1 MPVYVVKAL
10 SDLETQAPQDL
21 HVISIPLLNENST
34 DKTGI
39 RGTVISKGC
48 LICRGENPNGMLK
61 TVIQDHDPQQSS
73 ASEKTSINAILFG
86 ELAKDF
92 SHSVNQGDVVLMA
105 GFTVKS
111 TTEKKDRLHPC
122 ILHLDGQDACVYV
135 CPSTPPSRQTSE
147 PKYDYVPLNEL
158 QPGTV
163 VNVYA
168 VVTFFKQPFPTKGTD
183 YCSTLKLTD
192 QSGVKVGCTIFSS
205 KLEDHPKIF
214 MVGDIIRLHRMK
226 TQMFS
231 GSMSLLTSWRWSA
244 VTFDGTVDSAIV
256 PRTSSKTFH
265 FGEEDRR
272 MVATLRQWAAEHSL
286 LPSEPTIPLSAV
298 QPKTFFN
305 LTCQVLAKACIDS
318 SCILLKVWD
327 GSKCTHPLVNVAV
340 EPGTLEGAS
349 TLAKDRQNLT
359 ANILVFDNHVEFA
372 QAVKPDMFLR
382 IYNLHAVS
390 QPQSVQ
396 LGGQQERLSF
406 HLHGGNSFGRGLCVL
421 PSDSPDLQ
429 QLKGVLESYV
439 DIDNDNDDD
448 LMNDDLYDMTW
459 YTPPESL
466 CMNRVEFSTVRT
478 CEHSLLE
485 VTLAQVKDSR
495 PPAAFHVRA
504 QVKSYQPRRLYQSLK
519 LFCPQCKTIQEVPD
533 EETLRRLFQEALSNS
548 SSKPEDLTVTLVTNS
563 KDLVYI
569 QGGTFEEVCCL
580 APLYKKMIALTLTG
594 GKRTLMD
601 FTVPFL
607 FCGKRRHYGCKRC
620 SQPTLLGTF
629 EGIDV
634 WNKRNISEALGV
646 QLMQYRLL
654 MKLEL
659 EDGTASLEALVWED
673 AESFFHVSAADA
685 ADDQESQDQIQ
696 QITNMLLP
704 PDSSMD
710 ERPWLDLCLS
720 TYSVEDHGRS
730 QVCCQILKTE
740 TRGAL
745 MGARSTRQ

>member
-1 MPVYVVKAL
+1 MVFVY
-10 SDLETQAPQDL
+10 SQ
-21 HVISIPLLNENST
+21 
-34 DKTGI
+34 
-39 RGTVISKGC
+39 
-48 LICRGENPNGMLK
+48 
-61 TVIQDHDPQQSS
+61 
-73 ASEKTSINAILFG
+73 
-86 ELAKDF
+86 
-92 SHSVNQGDVVLMA
+92 
-105 GFTVKS
+105 
-111 TTEKKDRLHPC
+111 
-122 ILHLDGQDACVYV
+122 
-135 CPSTPPSRQTSE
+135 

-429 QLKGVLESYV
+429 QLKGCVPWDSAHKHNEQSRC
-439 DIDNDNDDD
+439 I
-448 LMNDDLYDMTW
+448 
-459 YTPPESL
+459 
-466 CMNRVEFSTVRT
+466 FSMSNTNLSFLSVVRT

-607 FCGKRRHYGCKRC
+607 FCGKRRHYGFVSAKQKGC
-620 SQPTLLGTF
+620 
-629 EGIDV
+629 IDV
-634 WNKRNISEALGV
+634 WNKRNISEGT
-646 QLMQYRLL
+646 
-654 MKLEL
+654 LESSV
-659 EDGTASLEALVWED
+659 TAANHSL
-673 AESFFHVSAADA
+673 H
-685 ADDQESQDQIQ
+685 
-696 QITNMLLP
+696 
-704 PDSSMD
+704 DSIGGD
-710 ERPWLDLCLS
+710 FC
-720 TYSVEDHGRS
+720 
-730 QVCCQILKTE
+730 VCVNHD
-740 TRGAL
+740 
-745 MGARSTRQ
+745 